1 MFIRVSLL
9 QLHLFLAIDYN
20 HYLKAFPIMFYL
32 VICWY
37 YKNFTLWLDELNSDW
52 VPFGNI
58 GNNSRAKGKSFPI
71 MFYLVICWYYK
82 NFTLWLDELNSDWV
96 PFGNIGNNSRTKGK
110 SDKVK
115 AKECCS
121 KRTRALRKSREK
133 TPKKHKGC
141 KQKSSNGKRKR
152 QVRTVLLQCLFS
164 QNSERPK
171 ANLSL

>member
-37 YKNFTLWLDELNSDW
+37 YKNFT
-52 VPFGNI
+52 P
-58 GNNSRAKGKSFPI
+58 
-71 MFYLVICWYYK
+71 
-82 NFTLWLDELNSDWV
+82 WLDELNSDWV

-121 KRTRALRKSREK
+121 KRTRALRKSRAK

-164 QNSERPK
+164 QNSECPK